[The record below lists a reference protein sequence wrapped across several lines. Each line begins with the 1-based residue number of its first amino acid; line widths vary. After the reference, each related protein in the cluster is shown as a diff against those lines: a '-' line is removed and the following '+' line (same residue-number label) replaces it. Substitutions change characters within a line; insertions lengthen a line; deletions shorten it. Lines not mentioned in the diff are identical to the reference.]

1 MGGGCEGLVS
11 WPLSVSLR
19 VPPKQHTRGL
29 GYLSGLPPP
38 YLWPGAFFHTALGS
52 QAEARPQ
59 AAERSRRRCWAPGK
73 GLTALRSHREAALR
87 SQEGPVFR
95 VDVQLCLACLKL
107 SSQLT
112 PEDPDK
118 PQSSQCQVQETG
130 LSQQPED
137 RAVGTKGLP
146 AHSFLSQNHHRKE
159 GLQPLRVERGRG
171 DWRPVGPNQSAA
183 RWGRTSAQTQVGW
196 GGQGPAR
203 DPPHRETRVIG
214 GQGTSAEPG
223 EPISNQ
229 DNTPIHLK
237 PTPD

>member
-1 MGGGCEGLVS
+1 MSKLPTSGLALRHLTGALLGKNERPCIGEVVLRRCRRRRCHGGQRGWRGRCEGLVS
-11 WPLSVSLR
+11 WSLSVSLR

-38 YLWPGAFFHTALGS
+38 YLWPGAFFHTALGLE
-52 QAEARPQ
+52 AEARPQ

-73 GLTALRSHREAALR
+73 GLTALRSHRGAGR
-87 SQEGPVFR
+87 WQEGSVFR

-146 AHSFLSQNHHRKE
+146 AHSFLSQNHHRK
-159 GLQPLRVERGRG
+159 
-171 DWRPVGPNQSAA
+171 
-183 RWGRTSAQTQVGW
+183 
-196 GGQGPAR
+196 
-203 DPPHRETRVIG
+203 
-214 GQGTSAEPG
+214 
-223 EPISNQ
+223 
-229 DNTPIHLK
+229 
-237 PTPD
+237 